1 MSAVLFLDHD
11 YLPLRVESWQRAICD
26 LFLGKVEV
34 IEYSRDRTIQGVDR
48 KHPMPSV
55 VRVLRRFRRDRIRI
69 RFSRVNIYARDRF
82 VCQYD
87 GRRYPTEDLTF
98 DHVLPRSRGGR
109 TSWENI
115 VTCCVDCNTRKGNRT
130 PQEAGMR
137 LRAEPLRPRYLP
149 VVTVRFMD
157 RASIPAEWRSY
168 WSAALEE

>member
-34 IEYSRDRTIQGVDR
+34 IEYSRDRTIQGIDR

-69 RFSRVNIYARDRF
+69 RFSRVNIYTRDRF

-87 GRRYPTEDLTF
+87 GQRYPTEDLTF

-109 TSWENI
+109 NEWTNT
-115 VTCCVDCNTRKGNRT
+115 VAACGRCNNRKGDRT
-130 PQEAGMR
+130 PGEARM
-137 LRAEPLRPRYLP
+137 PLLVRPYAP
-149 VVTVRFMD
+149 TWFD
-157 RASIPAEWRSY
+157 A
-168 WSAALEE
+168 

>member
-1 MSAVLFLDHD
+1 
-11 YLPLRVESWQRAICD
+11 
-26 LFLGKVEV
+26 
-34 IEYSRDRTIQGVDR
+34 
-48 KHPMPSV
+48 
-55 VRVLRRFRRDRIRI
+55 VRVLRRFRRDRLRI

-137 LRAEPLRPRYLP
+137 LRALPLRPRYLP
-149 VVTVRFMD
+149 AVTVRFMD

-168 WSAALEE
+168 WSAALEG